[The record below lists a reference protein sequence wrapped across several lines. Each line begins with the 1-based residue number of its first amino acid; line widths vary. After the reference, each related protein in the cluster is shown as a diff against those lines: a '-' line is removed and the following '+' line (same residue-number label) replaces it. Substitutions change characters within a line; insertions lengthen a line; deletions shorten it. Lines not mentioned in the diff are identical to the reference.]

1 LPLDWFRMPRI
12 SRLKLSPIDPGPES
26 IGQRIARIRKE
37 RGYTQREVAER
48 IGLIPALV
56 SDYEND
62 KLRLNA
68 DMILRFTEVLEVSAD
83 ELLRSQPGAL
93 PGRKPSRKVLRR
105 LEQIE
110 SLPRRKQDAL
120 LTTIDA
126 FLSSTAG

>member
-1 LPLDWFRMPRI
+1 MPRV
-12 SRLKLSPIDPGPES
+12 SRLKLAPIDPGPETV
-26 IGQRIARIRKE
+26 GQRIARIRKE
-37 RGYTQREVAER
+37 RGYTQREVADR

-68 DMILRFTEVLEVSAD
+68 DMILRFAQILEVTTD
-83 ELLRSQPGAL
+83 ELLQPQSGKRR

-126 FLSSTAG
+126 FLNSAG

>member
-1 LPLDWFRMPRI
+1 MPRI
-12 SRLKLSPIDPGPES
+12 SRLKLAPIDPGPET
-26 IGQRIARIRKE
+26 IGQRMARIRKE
-37 RGYTQREVAER
+37 RGYTQREVADR

-68 DMILRFTEVLEVSAD
+68 DMILRFAQILEVTTD
-83 ELLRSQPGAL
+83 ELLQPQSGKRR

-110 SLPRRKQDAL
+110 GLPRRKQEAL

-126 FLSSTAG
+126 FLNSTTG

>member
-1 LPLDWFRMPRI
+1 MPRV
-12 SRLKLSPIDPGPES
+12 SRLKLAPLDPGPETV
-26 IGQRIARIRKE
+26 GQRIARIRKE
-37 RGYTQREVAER
+37 RGYTQREVADR
-48 IGLIPALV
+48 IGIIPALV

-68 DMILRFTEVLEVSAD
+68 DMILRFAQVLEVTTD
-83 ELLRSQPGAL
+83 ELLLPQSSKKR

-126 FLSSTAG
+126 FLNSAG

>member
-1 LPLDWFRMPRI
+1 MPRV
-12 SRLKLSPIDPGPES
+12 SRLKLAPIDPGPET

-37 RGYTQREVAER
+37 RGYTQREIADR

-56 SDYEND
+56 SDYENE

-68 DMILRFTEVLEVSAD
+68 DMILRFAQVLEVTTD
-83 ELLRSQPGAL
+83 ELLLPQSGRKR

-110 SLPRRKQDAL
+110 SLPRRKQEAL

-126 FLSSTAG
+126 FLNSSAG